1 MTTQINPYNQSIED
15 LQKDYPGNDF
25 EQGLSQVEA
34 QKRLATN
41 GPNKLESKKTPKWQ
55 LFIRQFNNLII
66 YILIAAALLT
76 TLMGHCDNPF
86 MVVR

>member
-41 GPNKLESKKTPKWQ
+41 GPNKLESKKH
-55 LFIRQFNNLII
+55 LNGNSSFANLI
-66 YILIAAALLT
+66 T
-76 TLMGHCDNPF
+76 
-86 MVVR
+86 

>member
-34 QKRLATN
+34 QKTFSHKR
-41 GPNKLESKKTPKWQ
+41 P
-55 LFIRQFNNLII
+55 
-66 YILIAAALLT
+66 
-76 TLMGHCDNPF
+76 
-86 MVVR
+86 